1 MNSKNKYRITQS
13 NINNY
18 TWFRTA
24 KCASTSI
31 LVRLLKSGQITHDT
45 TQPFLSDR
53 NRKGVH
59 FANTSKQFIDSV
71 KSIDDYDIGQDD
83 KFKFAFVRNP
93 YDRLYSYWYS
103 KIGRHD
109 TYDASALFDQHLQP
123 IKSNSD
129 VMTFENFIKNVVS
142 ECDVKWVNV
151 HYASLVSLIPHK
163 KLDFIGKFE
172 NLQEDFNIVCDK
184 INIPQQQLPHKNRKH
199 HTSYVEHYDGEM
211 IEIIEEKYAE
221 DIKTFNYKF
230 GE

>member
-53 NRKGVH
+53 NREDVH

-184 INIPQQQLPHKNRKH
+184 INIPQQQLPHHNKTKH
-199 HTSYVEHYDGEM
+199 KHYTEYYDEEIQEVISKKHIKD
-211 IEIIEEKYAE
+211 IEYFGYSFEE
-221 DIKTFNYKF
+221 
-230 GE
+230 

>member
-1 MNSKNKYRITQS
+1 MNSKNKYHITQS

-53 NRKGVH
+53 NRDDVH

-93 YDRLYSYWYS
+93 YDRLYSCWYS

-109 TYDASALFDQHLQP
+109 TYDTRELFDQH
-123 IKSNSD
+123 

-172 NLQEDFNIVCDK
+172 NLQEDFNTVCDK
-184 INIPQQQLPHKNRKH
+184 INIPQQQLPHKNRGR